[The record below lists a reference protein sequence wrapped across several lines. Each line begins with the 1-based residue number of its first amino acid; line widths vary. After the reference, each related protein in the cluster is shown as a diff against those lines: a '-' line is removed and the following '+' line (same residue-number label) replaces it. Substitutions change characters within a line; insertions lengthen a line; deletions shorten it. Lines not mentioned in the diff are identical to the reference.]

1 MRWPGILGWTAAAL
15 LLAGAATAASLSVA
29 VRDGALRETPSPFGR
44 VLTTL
49 SYGERVET
57 LSRQGAWTRVRSAAG
72 KSGWMHGSALT
83 ERKLVLQAG
92 KGQPRAAASEQELTL
107 AGKGFSTQVEA
118 EYRRQNTGLNYAAVD
133 RMEQIDVGSGEMLRF
148 LSDGRLRAA
157 GGKP

>member
-15 LLAGAATAASLSVA
+15 LLAGTAAAASLSVA

-49 SYGERVET
+49 RYGEQVEA
-57 LSRQGAWTRVRSAAG
+57 LARQGAWTRVRSVAG

-92 KGQPRAAASEQELTL
+92 KGQTRAAASEQELTL
-107 AGKGFSTQVEA
+107 AGKGFNTQVEA
-118 EYRRQNTGLNYAAVD
+118 EYRKQNTGLNYSAVD
-133 RMEQIDVGSGEMLRF
+133 RMELVDIGSSEMLRF
-148 LSDGRLRAA
+148 LSDGRLQAA